1 MTKAST
7 TVSIREIYQQ
17 RRDEFFGSLDK
28 VSQTI
33 RQVSLL
39 RISVFLSGI
48 ISLYFATTVSAWA
61 VMADAS
67 VFVVSFVAVII
78 WHTKLHSHRDEIE
91 RLLKINE
98 NELLALDKKFGQF
111 DPGTEFL
118 NPDHPFASD
127 LDIFGEGSIFQ
138 YISRTSTF
146 IGKMKLA
153 DWFLNPEKDAA
164 KIKNQQESVAD
175 LKGRLEWRQNFQ
187 SIGMWLN
194 ETSDDKTGLM
204 DWVKKPADFDKPIFT
219 VLIWIMPFLSAFVV
233 YLAISGVIS
242 PQLFTIYFMI
252 PLFIAFS
259 QVKKVGQKHELVSQK
274 TDLLKKYSRLFRSIE
289 SEIFST
295 TSLKNQKENL
305 FTVSETAS
313 KAIHKLY
320 KIVNALDSRLNIFG
334 WIFLN
339 YFFLWDILQSRRLDR
354 WREIHSKNLE
364 KWFET
369 LSCFDALNSLACFGF
384 NHPGFV
390 FPKPVDD
397 AFILKAENCGH
408 PLILENSRMDNPIEL
423 EGWKQ
428 FIIVTGANM
437 AGKSTYLRTVAVN
450 FILAMT
456 GAPVCASK
464 FVFSP
469 AEIFTSIRTRDN
481 LLQNESYFF
490 AELKRLKAIIDE
502 LESGKQL
509 FIILDEIL
517 KGTNSK
523 DKQMGSKALL
533 KQLIRFNSTGLI
545 ATHDLSLGSLI
556 DEFPENIRN
565 KRFEVEIENNNLVF
579 DYTLKDGISRN
590 LNATFLMKKMGITI

>member
-1 MTKAST
+1 MTKPSNSASVT
-7 TVSIREIYQQ
+7 KIYEQ
-17 RRDEFFGSLDK
+17 RRDEFSALMDK
-28 VSQTI
+28 TTRTI
-33 RQVSLL
+33 RQVSML
-39 RISVFLSGI
+39 RISVFVGGLVL
-48 ISLYFATTVSAWA
+48 LYFATTISVLA
-61 VMADAS
+61 VVTEA
-67 VFVVSFVAVII
+67 VIFVVSFIAVVV
-78 WHTKLHSHRDEIE
+78 WHSKLHSRREELE

-98 NELLALDKKFGQF
+98 DELLSLQKKFSQF
-111 DPGTEFL
+111 HPGTEFL
-118 NPDHPFASD
+118 NPDHPFAGD

-138 YISRTSTF
+138 YVGRTSTF
-146 IGKMKLA
+146 IGKLKLA
-153 DWFLNPEKDAA
+153 GWFLNIEKDIET
-164 KIKNQQESVAD
+164 IKSRQESVAD
-175 LKGRLEWRQNFQ
+175 LRDRLEWRQNFQ
-187 SIGMWLN
+187 SVGLWLS
-194 ETSDDKTGLM
+194 ETSNDKSGLM
-204 DWVKKPADFDKPIFT
+204 EWVAKPADFDKAIFT
-219 VLIWIMPFLSAFVV
+219 VLLWLTPFLSAFMAWMV
-233 YLAISGVIS
+233 ISGVIS
-242 PQLFTIYFMI
+242 SQIFMIYFMV

-259 QVKKVGQKHELVSQK
+259 QVKKVGQKHEQVSRK
-274 TDLLKKYSRLFRSIE
+274 NGLLKKYSRLFEVIE
-289 SEIFST
+289 SEEFST
-295 TSLKNQKENL
+295 QGLKYQQQNL
-305 FTVSETAS
+305 LKGGEPAS

-334 WIFLN
+334 WVFLN

-354 WREIHSKNLE
+354 WRGIYKDYLE

-390 FPKPVDD
+390 FPEPVDR

-408 PLILENSRMDNPIEL
+408 PLIPENSRIDNPIGL

-464 FVFSP
+464 FIFSP
-469 AEIFTSIRTRDN
+469 AAIFTSIRTRDN

-502 LESGKQL
+502 LESGRQL

-523 DKQMGSKALL
+523 DKQMGSLALL
-533 KQLIRFNSTGLI
+533 KQLIRYNATGLI

-565 KRFEVEIENNNLVF
+565 KRFEVEIENDNLVF

>member
-1 MTKAST
+1 MTKNSNKQS
-7 TVSIREIYQQ
+7 VKEIYQQ
-17 RRDEFFGSLDK
+17 RRDKFSLSLDQITRK
-28 VSQTI
+28 I
-33 RQVSLL
+33 RQVSML
-39 RISVFLSGI
+39 RISVFLAGLMAI
-48 ISLYFATTVSAWA
+48 YLGTTISVWMVVVFAL
-61 VMADAS
+61 
-67 VFVVSFVAVII
+67 VFFIAFIAIII
-78 WHTKLHSHRDEIE
+78 WHTKLHNRREE
-91 RLLKINE
+91 LVRLLKINE
-98 NELLALDKKFGQF
+98 DELLALENRFAQF
-111 DPGTEFL
+111 HSGVEFL
-118 NPDHPFASD
+118 DPDHPFAGD

-138 YISRTSTF
+138 YLNRTSTF
-146 IGKMKLA
+146 IGKIKLA
-153 DWFLNPEKDAA
+153 GWFLNPEKDIET
-164 KIKNQQESVAD
+164 IKSRQESVAD
-175 LKGRLEWRQNFQ
+175 LKTRLEWRQNFQ
-187 SIGMWLN
+187 SVGMWLS
-194 ETSDDKTGLM
+194 EAQDDKTGLM
-204 DWVKKPADFDKPIFT
+204 AWVKKPADFDKPIFT
-219 VLIWIMPFLSAFVV
+219 ILLWLMPFLSAFMV
-233 YLAISGVIS
+233 YMVAAGGWPS
-242 PQLFTIYFMI
+242 QLFMIYMMI
-252 PLFIAFS
+252 PLFIAFN
-259 QVKKVGQKHELVSQK
+259 QVKKVGEKHEQVSRK
-274 TDLLKKYSRLFRSIE
+274 TGLLKKYSRLFEAIE
-289 SEIFST
+289 AEDFST
-295 TSLKNQKENL
+295 PSLKTHQQNL
-305 FTVSETAS
+305 INGGESAS

-339 YFFLWDILQSRRLDR
+339 YFLLWDILQSRRLDR
-354 WREIHSKNLE
+354 WREIYKDDLE

-369 LSCFDALNSLACFGF
+369 LSCFDALNSLACFSF
-384 NHPGFV
+384 NNPGFI
-390 FPKPVDD
+390 FPEPVDT
-397 AFILKAENCGH
+397 AFVLKAEDCGH
-408 PLILENSRMDNPIEL
+408 PLILEDSRINNPIGL

-464 FVFSP
+464 FIFSP

-502 LESGKQL
+502 LERGKQL

-523 DKQMGSKALL
+523 DKQMGSLALL
-533 KQLIRFNSTGLI
+533 KQLIRYNATGLI

-565 KRFEVEIENNNLVF
+565 KRFEVEIENDNLVF

>member
-1 MTKAST
+1 MLAAGNNTSVRA
-7 TVSIREIYQQ
+7 IYEQ
-17 RRDEFFGSLDK
+17 RRDEFSKILDK
-28 VSQTI
+28 KNRTI
-33 RQVSLL
+33 KQVSLL
-39 RISVFLSGI
+39 RISVFIAGLVL
-48 ISLYFATTVSAWA
+48 LYFATTISVVA
-61 VMADAS
+61 VLIEIFM
-67 VFVVSFVAVII
+67 FVALFAGVVV
-78 WHTKLHSHRDEIE
+78 WHTKLHNRRDELE

-98 NELLALDKKFGQF
+98 NELLALDKKFRQF
-111 DPGTEFL
+111 DPGNEFL
-118 NPDHPFASD
+118 NPDHPFADD
-127 LDIFGEGSIFQ
+127 LDVFGEGSIFQ
-138 YISRTSTF
+138 YVSRTSTF
-146 IGKMKLA
+146 IGKIKLA
-153 DWFLNPEKDAA
+153 GWFLTPERDVSA
-164 KIKNQQESVAD
+164 IKTRQQSVAD
-175 LKGRLEWRQNFQ
+175 LKNRLEWRQNFQ
-187 SIGMWLN
+187 SVGLWLS
-194 ETSDDKTGLM
+194 ETSSDKKGLT
-204 DWVKKPADFDKPIFT
+204 DWVEQPADFNKAIFT
-219 VLIWIMPFLSAFVV
+219 ILIWLIPVLSVTML
-233 YLAISGVIS
+233 YLAVSGILS
-242 PQLFTIYFMI
+242 SQLFLIYMMI

-259 QVKKVGQKHELVSQK
+259 QVKTVGQKHEQVSRK
-274 TDLLKKYSRLFRSIE
+274 TGLLKKYSRLFDAIE
-289 SEIFST
+289 KEKFST
-295 TSLKNQKENL
+295 QSLKNQQENL
-305 FTVSETAS
+305 LKNGKSAS
-313 KAIHKLY
+313 GAIHRLY

-334 WIFLN
+334 WVILN
-339 YFFLWDILQSRRLDR
+339 YFFLWDILQSQRLDH
-354 WREIHSKNLE
+354 WREMHKENLE

-369 LSCFDALNSLACFGF
+369 LSCFDALNSLACFAF

-390 FPKPVDD
+390 FPEPVNET
-397 AFILKAENCGH
+397 FLMNAENCGH
-408 PLILENSRMDNPIEL
+408 PLIPENTRVDNPIEL
-423 EGWKQ
+423 AGWKQ

-490 AELKRLKAIIDE
+490 AELKRLKSIIDV

-533 KQLIRFNSTGLI
+533 KQLIRYGAAGLI

-556 DEFPENIRN
+556 DEFPQNISN
-565 KRFEVEIENNNLVF
+565 KRFEVEIENDNLVF

>member
-1 MTKAST
+1 MTKTSNKKS
-7 TVSIREIYQQ
+7 VKEIYKQ
-17 RRDEFFGSLDK
+17 RRDKFTVSLDQVTRK
-28 VSQTI
+28 I
-33 RQVSLL
+33 RQVSML
-39 RISVFLSGI
+39 RISVFLAGLLAI
-48 ISLYFATTVSAWA
+48 YFGTTISVWA
-61 VMADAS
+61 VIVVAL
-67 VFVVSFVAVII
+67 VFAVSFVAII
-78 WHTKLHSHRDEIE
+78 VWHTKLHSRREE
-91 RLLKINE
+91 LVRLLKINE
-98 NELLALDKKFGQF
+98 DELLALQNKFAQF
-111 DPGTEFL
+111 HSGDEFL
-118 NPDHPFASD
+118 DANHPFAGD

-138 YISRTSTF
+138 FISRTSTF
-146 IGKMKLA
+146 IGKIKLA
-153 DWFLNPEKDAA
+153 GWFLNPENAIET
-164 KIKNQQESVAD
+164 IKNRQESVAD
-175 LKGRLEWRQNFQ
+175 LKSRLEWRQNFQ
-187 SIGMWLN
+187 SVGMWLS
-194 ETSDDKTGLM
+194 EAKDDKSGLM
-204 DWVKKPADFDKPIFT
+204 GWVKKPADYDKPVFT
-219 VLIWIMPFLSAFVV
+219 TLLWLMPFLSAFMV
-233 YLAISGVIS
+233 YMVAAGGLPS
-242 PQLFTIYFMI
+242 QLFMIYMMI
-252 PLFIAFS
+252 PLFIAFN
-259 QVKKVGQKHELVSQK
+259 QVKKVGEKHEQVSRK
-274 TDLLKKYSRLFRSIE
+274 TGLLKKYSRLFEAIE
-289 SEIFST
+289 AEDFST
-295 TSLKNQKENL
+295 PSLKNHQQNL
-305 FTVSETAS
+305 IYGGESAS
-313 KAIHKLY
+313 KAINKLY

-354 WREIHSKNLE
+354 WRGIYKDDLE

-369 LSCFDALNSLACFGF
+369 LSCFDALNSLACFSF
-384 NHPGFV
+384 NNPGFV
-390 FPKPVDD
+390 FPEPVDQ
-397 AFILKAENCGH
+397 AFVLKADNCGH
-408 PLILENSRMDNPIEL
+408 PLILEESRIDNPIEL

-502 LESGKQL
+502 LERGKQL

-523 DKQMGSKALL
+523 DKQMGSLALL
-533 KQLIRFNSTGLI
+533 KQLIRYKATGLI

-556 DEFPENIRN
+556 DEFPENICN
-565 KRFEVEIENNNLVF
+565 KRFEVEIENDNLVF

>member
-1 MTKAST
+1 MKKTSNIKS
-7 TVSIREIYQQ
+7 VKEIYQQ
-17 RRDEFFGSLDK
+17 RRDKFAMSLDQVTRK
-28 VSQTI
+28 I
-33 RQVSLL
+33 RQVSML
-39 RISVFLSGI
+39 RISVFLAGLLAI
-48 ISLYFATTVSAWA
+48 YFGTTISVWA
-61 VMADAS
+61 VIVVAL
-67 VFVVSFVAVII
+67 VFAVSFVAII
-78 WHTKLHSHRDEIE
+78 VWHTKLHSRREE
-91 RLLKINE
+91 LVRLLKINE
-98 NELLALDKKFGQF
+98 DELLALQNKFAQF
-111 DPGTEFL
+111 HSGDEFL
-118 NPDHPFASD
+118 DANHPFAGD

-138 YISRTSTF
+138 FISRTSTF
-146 IGKMKLA
+146 IGKIKLA
-153 DWFLNPEKDAA
+153 GWFLNPEKAIET
-164 KIKNQQESVAD
+164 IKNRQESVAD
-175 LKGRLEWRQNFQ
+175 LKSRLEWRQNFQ
-187 SIGMWLN
+187 SVGMWLS
-194 ETSDDKTGLM
+194 EAKDDKSGLM
-204 DWVKKPADFDKPIFT
+204 GWVKKPADYDKPVFT
-219 VLIWIMPFLSAFVV
+219 TLLWLMPFLSAFMV
-233 YLAISGVIS
+233 YMVAAGGLPS
-242 PQLFTIYFMI
+242 QLFMIYMMI

-259 QVKKVGQKHELVSQK
+259 QVKKVGEKHEQVSRK
-274 TDLLKKYSRLFRSIE
+274 TGLLKKYSRLFEAIE
-289 SEIFST
+289 AEDFST
-295 TSLKNQKENL
+295 PSLKNQQQNL
-305 FTVSETAS
+305 INGGESAS
-313 KAIHKLY
+313 KAINKLY

-354 WREIHSKNLE
+354 WRGIYKDDLE

-369 LSCFDALNSLACFGF
+369 LSCLDALNSLACFSF
-384 NHPGFV
+384 NNPGFV
-390 FPKPVDD
+390 FPEPVDQ
-397 AFILKAENCGH
+397 AFVLKADNCGH
-408 PLILENSRMDNPIEL
+408 PLILEESRIDNPIEL

-502 LESGKQL
+502 LERGKQL

-523 DKQMGSKALL
+523 DKQMGSLALL
-533 KQLIRFNSTGLI
+533 KQLIRYKATGLI

-565 KRFEVEIENNNLVF
+565 KRFEVEIENDNLVF
-579 DYTLKDGISRN
+579 DYTLKEGISRN